1 MTRKNQKDLNCLNRD
16 LKKII
21 VLDSNKSSYKKFENN
36 IILINEWDGKKSDK
50 ELLKLIP
57 FFECKY
63 FKIINKYYK
72 YII

>member
-1 MTRKNQKDLNCLNRD
+1 MTRKHQKDLNCLNRD

-36 IILINEWDGKKSDK
+36 VILINEWDGKKTDK

-57 FFECKY
+57 FFECM
-63 FKIINKYYK
+63 
-72 YII
+72 YIK